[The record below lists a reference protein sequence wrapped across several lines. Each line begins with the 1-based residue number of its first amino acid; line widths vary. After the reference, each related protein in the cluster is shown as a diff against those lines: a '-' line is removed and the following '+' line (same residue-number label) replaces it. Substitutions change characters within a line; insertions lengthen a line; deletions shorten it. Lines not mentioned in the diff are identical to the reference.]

1 MARRER
7 GATTP
12 AALRGVRGHPPCAPT
27 DAVREASASQ
37 HGVATGL
44 VARLL
49 DRIAEADDSAFM
61 VDWLEAL
68 HASNGD
74 LEPAFAV
81 RLLRAY
87 RDCGH
92 VDRARSLSAS
102 LPSAPAGW
110 SPLDV
115 ARLAN
120 ARAVIATDEGR
131 FDEAETQLF
140 RAASAIAQ
148 APVGTGA
155 RAQLERGL
163 AIASLE
169 LRRGRPAI
177 AADALALAE
186 QVADGIGSGGWRARV
201 DTEMADL
208 SARAGD
214 PRRAARHYAAAIAA
228 IAPGTGAAIHAN
240 MNAALALGAVGRRAE
255 ALARATDAIAF
266 AQRAGNRLA
275 DAYEVLATIE
285 VAADRPTE
293 ALEAIARARQVPP
306 AANQRP
312 LGYRLA
318 SREAMALAMLGRIDA
333 ATSALA
339 KAARLTRAAAPLDDA
354 DALYFVAANVRV
366 LEARGAFAEAIAV
379 GRSQTSRLP
388 ASPVTG
394 HLNVIVGR
402 AALAV
407 GDLELAR
414 ASVGR
419 AAAAAEAHGWVFPE
433 RATTTAL
440 LRFALGG
447 SDSRSADYA
456 RKLLGTF
463 SDPIAAPPPRT
474 TVEPESTER
483 VYLTTREGTTRMARG
498 DLHAILGRYDVSL
511 DLANHSLV
519 AFGQRR
525 DIERKRALEPLVV
538 QLLMRAGEGLRADDI
553 APKSPATRDADH
565 RVRVLISRVR
575 ELFGK
580 ASSVERV
587 RGGEVRYRL
596 APGVTFALVEPAVR
610 L

>member
-1 MARRER
+1 
-7 GATTP
+7 
-12 AALRGVRGHPPCAPT
+12 V
-27 DAVREASASQ
+27 AS
-37 HGVATGL
+37 
-44 VARLL
+44 LL
-49 DRIAEADDSAFM
+49 DRIAQANDSAFI
-61 VDWLEAL
+61 VDWIEAL
-68 HASNGD
+68 HANSGD

-92 VDRARSLSAS
+92 FDRARSLSAS
-102 LPSAPAGW
+102 LKSKPTGW

-120 ARAVIATDEGR
+120 ARAAIATDEGR
-131 FDEAETQLF
+131 IDEAETQLF
-140 RAASAIAQ
+140 LAGSAIAQ
-148 APVGTGA
+148 APAGTGA
-155 RAQLERGL
+155 REQLDRGL

-177 AADALALAE
+177 AADALTLAE

-201 DTEMADL
+201 DLEMADL

-228 IAPGTGAAIHAN
+228 IPLGTSAAIHAN

-255 ALARATDAIAF
+255 ALVRATDAVAF
-266 AQRAGNRLA
+266 AARAGTRLA

-285 VAADRPTE
+285 LAADRPTE
-293 ALEAIARARQVPP
+293 ALEAIERARQVPP

-312 LGYRLA
+312 LGYRLS
-318 SREAMALAMLGRIDA
+318 SREAMALAILGRIDA

-339 KAARLTRAAAPLDDA
+339 KAARLTRAAAPLDDS
-354 DALYFVAANVRV
+354 DALDFVTAKVRV

-379 GRSQTSRLP
+379 GRSQTTRLP
-388 ASPVTG
+388 ASLVTG

-407 GDLELAR
+407 GDIELAR
-414 ASVGR
+414 ACLGR

-447 SDSRSADYA
+447 SDSRAAEYAQRLLNAGCDVIAAGPQHTPAQPESAD
-456 RKLLGTF
+456 
-463 SDPIAAPPPRT
+463 
-474 TVEPESTER
+474 R

-498 DLHAILGRYDVSL
+498 DLPAILGRYDVSL

-525 DIERKRALEPLVV
+525 DLERKRALEPLVV
-538 QLLMRAGEGLRADDI
+538 QLLMRASEGLRAEDI
-553 APKSPATRDADH
+553 APRSPASGDADH

-575 ELFGK
+575 ELFGR

-596 APGVTFALVEPAVR
+596 ATGITFALVEPVVR